1 MLAVRALVIAS
12 FLATVCPRAFVATA
26 RAEDKDKKLDASAQG
41 PSAPPATVVVPNSKY
56 DDIALFGRVINFI
69 EKQYVDKVNTRDLV
83 YGAIKGMLETLD
95 PHSNFM
101 PPDVYTQ
108 LKTDTAGKFGGLG
121 IEVWV
126 NKDGALTVVTPMEGT
141 PAWKA
146 GIKPGDR
153 IVKIDGASTKGMSIV
168 EATSKIRGE
177 VGSDVKFTIAR
188 EGAPKPLEFKMKR
201 VNIDVKS
208 VKSEMLA
215 GNFGY
220 IRLNHFQE
228 KSGAEVKSAL
238 DKLEKNGKI
247 AGLVLDLRNNPG
259 GLLDEAVETANLF
272 IDSGVIVSTI
282 GRNKDDKDVKH
293 ARSGIARTD
302 FPIVALV
309 NGSSASAAEIVAG
322 ALKDHKRALILGSRT
337 FGKGSVQTVIPLAE
351 DVGLKLTIAR
361 YYTPNGTSIQAKGIE
376 PDIVVDDLDSD
387 AVKKLRRK
395 GKTVSEADLKN
406 HIENPDGKKSDKGD
420 SDDDDEKTASGKDA
434 PPRSLDP
441 KDDYQVQQALNY
453 LKTMNFKGAAQPAK
467 AVSMQEPEGSGKN

>member
-1 MLAVRALVIAS
+1 MSLARALLVTALIS
-12 FLATVCPRAFVATA
+12 QSATA
-26 RAEDKDKKLDASAQG
+26 SSLAADDKKTDASASG
-41 PSAPPATVVVPNSKY
+41 PTVAPATVTVPNSKY

-69 EKQYVDKVNTRDLV
+69 EKQYVDKVNTRELV

-101 PPDVYTQ
+101 PPEIYNQ

-126 NKDGALTVVTPMEGT
+126 NKDNILTVVTPMEDT

-153 IVKIDGASTKGMSIV
+153 IMKIDGTSTKGMTIV

-177 VGSDVKFTIAR
+177 IGSSVTFTIAR
-188 EGAPKPLEFKMKR
+188 ENSPKPLEFKMKR
-201 VNIDVKS
+201 VTIDVKS
-208 VKSEMLA
+208 AKSEMLA
-215 GNFGY
+215 GNYGY

-228 KSGAEVKSAL
+228 KSSQEVKASLAR
-238 DKLEKNGKI
+238 LEKNGKI
-247 AGLVLDLRNNPG
+247 GGLILDMRNNPG
-259 GLLDEAVETANLF
+259 GLLDEAVETVNLF
-272 IDSGVIVSTI
+272 VDEGVIVSTI
-282 GRNKDDKDVKH
+282 GRNKEDKDVKH

-302 FPIVALV
+302 FPMVVLV

-322 ALKDHKRALILGSRT
+322 ALKDHKRALIAGQRT

-361 YYTPNGTSIQAKGIE
+361 YFTPNGTSIQAKGIE
-376 PDIVVDDLDSD
+376 PDIYLEDLDSD

-395 GKTVSEADLKN
+395 SKMVSEADLKN
-406 HIENPDGKKSDKGD
+406 HMENPEGDRKDKALK
-420 SDDDDEKTASGKDA
+420 DDDEEKSADTKDA
-434 PPRSLDP
+434 PPRTLDP

-453 LKTMNFKGAAQPAK
+453 LKTMNFKVPAK
-467 AVSMQEPEGSGKN
+467 AVSQGIENRAIL